1 MGDLAIRIVHDCV
14 CSLNAKF
21 DRHETP
27 LRALQACCQLIG
39 LASSTENC
47 LMHSR
52 RTLPN
57 GDPDPTDTSKQRPDL
72 VIYDFH
78 NGGPN
83 PTLVDIT
90 VTHPT
95 ARCHSRLPER
105 IGVAARSREL
115 GRAAQ
120 LRAWLVGDDLN
131 IDDYGRPGGASPF
144 LVPLAHHGLR
154 HNAIVLPART
164 LYHRH
169 GPQDAALAR
178 EWGGSVIEN
187 AWFRVVAEAGLH
199 EQWHALLFVAVTA
212 VRTLVEEH
220 SVAHVHTFLEGHMRE
235 DGYVGWMQQRVLLG
249 ARFDADAARNA
260 YSRASEVIRMAR
272 GRLRGELAMPDDEL
286 GTDS

>member
-1 MGDLAIRIVHDCV
+1 VLRGLHDCV

-39 LASSTENC
+39 LASSTETC

-105 IGVAARSREL
+105 VGVAARSREVMKNRKCTVL
-115 GRAAQ
+115 YMGCIQ
-120 LRAWLVGDDLN
+120 EFYL
-131 IDDYGRPGGASPF
+131 YGSSHPSPTIGF
-144 LVPLAHHGLR
+144 
-154 HNAIVLPART
+154 
-164 LYHRH
+164 
-169 GPQDAALAR
+169 
-178 EWGGSVIEN
+178 
-187 AWFRVVAEAGLH
+187 
-199 EQWHALLFVAVTA
+199 
-212 VRTLVEEH
+212 
-220 SVAHVHTFLEGHMRE
+220 
-235 DGYVGWMQQRVLLG
+235 
-249 ARFDADAARNA
+249 
-260 YSRASEVIRMAR
+260 
-272 GRLRGELAMPDDEL
+272 
-286 GTDS
+286 